1 MGLTTE
7 ILRRI
12 WVGRRSTVSSNSD
25 LPGAPQG
32 HRNLETG
39 FPSPTRRRPAPWP
52 SQPQLGPEIR
62 PVNGRPLGRSAVYR
76 QLLPHQCGR
85 ATLWMSSNK
94 GTVLHP
100 ESTAAAKPDGTSANR
115 PDSPGGSNGVADR
128 PSKAS
133 RDASARALASHR
145 VRLFA
150 LPPLRPWGCHRQDS
164 SEGIDAPNIMS
175 LIGSWP
181 VSAQIDAETTGQTQ
195 HVTDGEFALEWGDQA
210 AVLSVCGNRDPANQP
225 GGD

>member
-1 MGLTTE
+1 MAKPATAWSGNPTSEWKTT
-7 ILRRI
+7 
-12 WVGRRSTVSSNSD
+12 RS
-25 LPGAPQG
+25 PG
-32 HRNLETG
+32 
-39 FPSPTRRRPAPWP
+39 S
-52 SQPQLGPEIR
+52 I
-62 PVNGRPLGRSAVYR
+62 SAVTTTPV
-76 QLLPHQCGR
+76 QTDNSW
-85 ATLWMSSNK
+85 ASSNK

-181 VSAQIDAETTGQTQ
+181 VSAQIDAEATGQTQ
-195 HVTDGEFALEWGDQA
+195 HVTDGEFTLEWGDQA

>member
-62 PVNGRPLGRSAVYR
+62 PVNGRPLGRPAVYR
-76 QLLPHQCGR
+76 QLLPHQCRRTTLGR
-85 ATLWMSSNK
+85 HRIKVRCCIRRAPLPRSRTARLPTGQTDQTGLAGLAELRTVHQK
-94 GTVLHP
+94 HQGT
-100 ESTAAAKPDGTSANR
+100 
-115 PDSPGGSNGVADR
+115 
-128 PSKAS
+128 
-133 RDASARALASHR
+133 
-145 VRLFA
+145 
-150 LPPLRPWGCHRQDS
+150 LRPGLLHHIACDCLPCRRYARGIARRCHRQDS

-175 LIGSWP
+175 LIGS
-181 VSAQIDAETTGQTQ
+181 
-195 HVTDGEFALEWGDQA
+195 
-210 AVLSVCGNRDPANQP
+210 
-225 GGD
+225 